1 MQSISAT
8 GSEDTRIAVHVH
20 KPIDATS
27 PPALVDAFSEAC
39 ERHGI
44 SADDDGGVDLTT
56 VLWHA
61 FGKGFMTKDALAT
74 FLTNLIG
81 K

>member
-1 MQSISAT
+1 MASY
-8 GSEDTRIAVHVH
+8 VH

-27 PPALVDAFSEAC
+27 PPDLLNAFTEAC

-44 SADDDGGVDLTT
+44 SVHDDEAIDLST

-61 FGKGFMTKDALAT
+61 FRKGVTTQDALGT
-74 FLTNLIG
+74 FVSNLLG